1 VATVFLAVIVPALNA
16 QGASPISLKIAL
28 MGDSPKI
35 GSEIRLRVTL
45 TNVTQHQITVASGW
59 TEPLYKIDLRDDSGK
74 PVAKKEYYQFGSLS
88 NVDIAP
94 D

>member
-45 TNVTQHQITVASGW
+45 TVGVEKVTQISRG
-59 TEPLYKIDLRDDSGK
+59 DL
-74 PVAKKEYYQFGSLS
+74 AK
-88 NVDIAP
+88 AC
-94 D
+94 